1 MILSRLS
8 QGGCIISNAAGSQAA
23 IANNAASTD
32 ASNAASSY
40 GAASGDIGTYL
51 SNVNSQ
57 LSAGNPFESKSYLT
71 QQNLSTSGAMNSA
84 NTAEKAALGQTAA
97 RTGTNTAAL
106 ANTEA
111 SSARQGQR
119 DLTQYNAGA
128 QQQNENTWLNQQ
140 DKLLGDEATGSSQEA
155 GLYGTSLS
163 GQDST
168 LGTAQ
173 QGADA
178 EEAGINGMI
187 DSGLAAGGA
196 VGAAFCPAKGSLYLL
211 PDGSEVPVE
220 TLRVG
225 ELISGIDDEPQTIEE
240 IQVGVT
246 PILRVETE
254 DGFVARNSRTHAYA
268 LPVGG
273 FVVAIHALGK
283 TILTA
288 NGRSKVVSV
297 TPDGEDLAYNV
308 ITDGSH
314 TYRADGIWSLGVG
327 EAERMVDMETWNR
340 VGDHL
345 AAVK

>member
-1 MILSRLS
+1 MSS
-8 QGGCIISNAAGSQAA
+8 AAGNQAKVANAAAGVD
-23 IANNAASTD
+23 ANNAAS
-32 ASNAASSY
+32 SF

-57 LSAGNPFESKSYLT
+57 LSAGNPFESKTYL
-71 QQNLSTSGAMNSA
+71 QNQNLETSGAMNSQ
-84 NTAEKAALGQTAA
+84 NDAEKAALGQTVA
-97 RTGTNTAAL
+97 RTGTNSAAL
-106 ANTEA
+106 ANTVA

-119 DLTQYNAGA
+119 DLTTYNAGRDTA
-128 QQQNENTWLNQQ
+128 NENTWLNQQ

-155 GLYGTSLS
+155 GLYGTSIG

-168 LGTAQ
+168 LSTAQ
-173 QGADA
+173 TGEDEQ
-178 EEAGINGMI
+178 EEQNNMMTKAAIAA
-187 DSGLAAGGA
+187 AAGVA
-196 VGAAFCPAKGSLYLL
+196 CPAKGSLYLL

-225 ELISGIDDEPQTIEE
+225 DLIAGIDDEPQMIEE

-246 PILRVETE
+246 PILRIETE

-268 LPVGG
+268 LPAGG
-273 FVVAIHALGK
+273 FVVAVHALGK
-283 TILTA
+283 TIRTA
-288 NGRSKVVSV
+288 KGRSKVISV
-297 TPDGEDLAYNV
+297 TSDGEAVAYNV

-327 EAERMVDMETWNR
+327 EAERAVDMDTWNR
-340 VGDHL
+340 IGDQL